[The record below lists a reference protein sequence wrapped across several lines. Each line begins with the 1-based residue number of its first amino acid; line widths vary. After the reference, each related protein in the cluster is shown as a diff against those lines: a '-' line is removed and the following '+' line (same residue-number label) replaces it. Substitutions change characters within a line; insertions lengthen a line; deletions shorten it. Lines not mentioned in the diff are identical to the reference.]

1 MFYKGYLFFYCVL
14 VFLDG
19 GYRFFWLVILIFG
32 GLYWRFEL

>member
-19 GYRFFWLVILIFG
+19 GYRFFLVGDFDFWWFVLEI
-32 GLYWRFEL
+32 